1 MEKEIPQQE
10 DRGLKRILVTGGAGY
25 IGSHAAKLLLEKG
38 CEVIVFDNL
47 SRGYTEAIDA
57 LACCGRLTFVQG
69 DLRSPSEISKLF
81 SDHTID
87 AVMHFAALCLVN
99 ESMEQPQLYFQNNT
113 VGTLNLLEA
122 MRCNKVGK
130 LIFSSTCAVYGESQ
144 YLPVD
149 ESHPLN
155 PTNPYGESK
164 LLSEKMIRWY
174 GDIYGL
180 SYAILRYFNVCG
192 ASSDGRIGDSKR
204 PSQLLMQNAV
214 RGAMGIEPFYLTCPE
229 VDTPDR
235 TPVRDYIDVEDL
247 AAAHGAALEYL
258 CATEGR
264 GIFNLGNGTGYSVK
278 QIISKVSE
286 VCGAEIPLVRGETRK
301 GEYAS
306 IYAQPEK
313 ANRALAWK
321 TEKDLEASIRSLQ
334 KWYAGHRQGFAK

>member
-1 MEKEIPQQE
+1 MK
-10 DRGLKRILVTGGAGY
+10 KILVTGGAGY
-25 IGSHAAKLLLEKG
+25 IGSHAVKLLLEKG
-38 CEVIVFDNL
+38 FEVIVFDNL
-47 SRGYTEAIDA
+47 YRGYRDAIDA
-57 LACCGRLTFVQG
+57 LNSYGKLSFVQG
-69 DLRSPSEISKLF
+69 DLRNPQEINGLF
-81 SDHTID
+81 TVYAID

-99 ESMEQPQLYFQNNT
+99 ESMEQPQLYFQNNIF
-113 VGTLNLLEA
+113 GTYNLLEA
-122 MRCNKVGK
+122 MRGNKVHK

-149 ESHPLN
+149 EKHPLN

-174 GDIYGL
+174 GEIHGF
-180 SYAILRYFNVCG
+180 SYAILRYFNICG

-229 VDTPDR
+229 VDTPDK

-247 AAAHGAALEYL
+247 AAAHAAALEYL
-258 CATEGR
+258 EKFSGYE
-264 GIFNLGNGTGYSVK
+264 IFNLGNGAGYSVK
-278 QIISKVSE
+278 QIITKVSE
-286 VCGAEIPLVRGETRK
+286 VCGVNIPLIKGETRK

-313 ANRALAWK
+313 ANTTLNWK
-321 TEKDLEASIRSLQ
+321 TEKDLESSIRSLQ
-334 KWYAGHRQGFAK
+334 KWYEGHPQGFRH

>member
-1 MEKEIPQQE
+1 MKT
-10 DRGLKRILVTGGAGY
+10 ILVTGGAGY
-25 IGSHAAKLLLEKG
+25 IGSHAVKLLLEKG
-38 CEVIVFDNL
+38 FEVIVFDNL
-47 SRGYTEAIDA
+47 FRGYRDAIDA
-57 LACCGRLTFVQG
+57 LSTYGKLTFVQG
-69 DLRSPSEISKLF
+69 DLRNFVEISGLF
-81 SDHTID
+81 TDHTID

-99 ESMEQPQLYFQNNT
+99 ESMEQPQLYFQNNII
-113 VGTLNLLEA
+113 GTYNLLEA
-122 MRCNKVGK
+122 MRSNKVNK

-149 ESHPLN
+149 EKHPLN
-155 PTNPYGESK
+155 PMNPYGESK

-174 GDIYGL
+174 GEIYGF

-229 VDTPDR
+229 VETPDK

-247 AAAHGAALEYL
+247 VAAHAAALEYL
-258 CATEGR
+258 RKSPGCE
-264 GIFNLGNGTGYSVK
+264 IFNLGNGAGFSVK
-278 QIISKVSE
+278 QIVSKVSE
-286 VCGAEIPLVRGETRK
+286 ICGVEIPMVKGETRK

-313 ANRALAWK
+313 ANITLNWK
-321 TEKDLEASIRSLQ
+321 TEKSLEASIRSLQ
-334 KWYAGHRQGFAK
+334 KWYEGHPQGFSH

>member
-1 MEKEIPQQE
+1 MKS
-10 DRGLKRILVTGGAGY
+10 ILVTGGAGY
-25 IGSHAAKLLLEKG
+25 IGSHAVKLLLEKG

-47 SRGYTEAIDA
+47 SRGYSDAIAA
-57 LACCGRLTFVQG
+57 LTAYGKLTFVQG
-69 DLRSPSEISKLF
+69 DLRSQSAINALF
-81 SDHTID
+81 TGHSID
-87 AVMHFAALCLVN
+87 AVMHFAALCLVD

-122 MRCNKVGK
+122 MRVKKVRN

-174 GDIYGL
+174 GDIYGF

-192 ASSDGRIGDSKR
+192 ASADGRIGDSKR

-214 RGAMGIEPFYLTCPE
+214 RGAMGIEPFYLTCPD
-229 VDTPDR
+229 VGTADG

-247 AAAHGAALEYL
+247 AAAHAVALEYL
-258 CATEGR
+258 GKTAGR
-264 GIFNLGNGTGYSVK
+264 EIFNLGTGTGYSVK
-278 QIISKVSE
+278 QIVSKVSE
-286 VCGAEIPLVRGETRK
+286 VCGTDLPLVKGETRR

-306 IYAQPEK
+306 IYAQPDK
-313 ANRALAWK
+313 ANTLLAWK
-321 TEKDLEASIRSLQ
+321 TEKDLEVSIRSLQ
-334 KWYAGHRQGFAK
+334 KWYAGHPQGFLK